1 MPELE
6 EAANAGA
13 LPIEVH
19 EHLPT
24 NRLLLGVR
32 HWLNRNLGFQEHMV
46 VNGQMIFQPV
56 DLYDY
61 LGVLSSKLER
71 CYPAAYLH
79 NVIDNFFTDTF
90 RYDYAPPSPTE
101 TENPQAP
108 EGGSAV
114 RSVAI
119 YEVALWI
126 NRIESPFLTAAYVVL
141 LLFVLA
147 SPWIFFAGREETLLR
162 DAAVCILAI
171 SAFAVIAA
179 SCVVAAYYPEHGI
192 AFFGVLVICVC
203 YALNNRERI
212 KGRIL
217 AAFRSPRA
225 SAPVQSP

>member
-6 EAANAGA
+6 EAANAGM

-19 EHLPT
+19 EHLPR
-24 NRLLLGVR
+24 NPLLLNIR
-32 HWLNRNLGFQEHMV
+32 HWLNRNFGFQEHIV
-46 VNGQMIFQPV
+46 ANGRVIFQPV

-61 LGVLSSKLER
+61 LGALSGKLER
-71 CYPAAYLH
+71 RYPAAYLR
-79 NVIDNFFTDTF
+79 NVLGNFFTDTF
-90 RYDYAPPSPTE
+90 RYDYAPPSLSE

-119 YEVALWI
+119 YEIALWI
-126 NRIESPFLTAAYVVL
+126 NRIEWPFLAGAYVLL
-141 LLFVLA
+141 LLFVIA
-147 SPWIFFAGREETLLR
+147 SPWVFFAGREATLLR
-162 DAAVCILAI
+162 DAAVCILAL

-203 YALNNRERI
+203 YALENRERI
-212 KGRIL
+212 KGRIV
-217 AAFRSPRA
+217 AAFRSPRQ
-225 SAPVQSP
+225 SAPVSSS